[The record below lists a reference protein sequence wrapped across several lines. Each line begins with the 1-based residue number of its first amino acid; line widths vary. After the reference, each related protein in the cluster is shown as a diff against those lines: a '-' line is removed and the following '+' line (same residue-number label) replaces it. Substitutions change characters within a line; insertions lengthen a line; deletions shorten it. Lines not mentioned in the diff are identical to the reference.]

1 MTEETRRDA
10 SNNTDPTESAA
21 SANRG
26 NRTGLVVGLI
36 LIAVG
41 FVVGFFPAIQCP
53 PSRGYECGAAAFE
66 MLVSMPIGAIIGII
80 GIVLIATTQRNRNKQ

>member
-1 MTEETRRDA
+1 MREDAPGETT
-10 SNNTDPTESAA
+10 NNAVPTESAI
-21 SANRG
+21 SANKG

-66 MLVSMPIGAIIGII
+66 MFVSMPIGAIIGII